1 MKRYFLIVFLSFLFS
16 CEDIITPDLPVNE
29 PIVVVDAW
37 INNLEKDQV
46 IKLSET
52 QNYLDSNA
60 PVPVVGASIFVY
72 DENLNHFPF
81 IEVNDGEYIW
91 SPDSIFKNLGN
102 VGTKFYLSIKFQL
115 LYKSHLLKIYLMQ
128 KKLFLYIKKIKHHLW
143 FMRILDGK
151 ALY

>member
-52 QNYLDSNA
+52 QNYLDS
-60 PVPVVGASIFVY
+60 
-72 DENLNHFPF
+72 DL
-81 IEVNDGEYIW
+81 
-91 SPDSIFKNLGN
+91 L
-102 VGTKFYLSIKFQL
+102 FQL
-115 LYKSHLLKIYLMQ
+115 LGQVYLFMMKI
-128 KKLFLYIKKIKHHLW
+128 
-143 FMRILDGK
+143 
-151 ALY
+151 

>member
-52 QNYLDSNA
+52 QNYLDSSA
-60 PVPVVGASIFVY
+60 PVPVVGREEGVAAHCVCI
-72 DENLNHFPF
+72 
-81 IEVNDGEYIW
+81 
-91 SPDSIFKNLGN
+91 
-102 VGTKFYLSIKFQL
+102 
-115 LYKSHLLKIYLMQ
+115 LKQ
-128 KKLFLYIKKIKHHLW
+128 
-143 FMRILDGK
+143 
-151 ALY
+151 